1 MEGMKIKLIPFL
13 ILLFSVSCSPKI
25 VTPEEKPPLD
35 IPFETLNE
43 DIKITAPKFKNSFE
57 AHDIIAL
64 NIEIVGDEEILF
76 RPDYQNKMFIYT
88 EEKWIEVF
96 HTPPECK
103 LENILL
109 APSESSEF
117 FIYPALPDLEE
128 ATLLRIFM
136 FGTILQ
142 DGELTEKI
150 VGGYVDVVL
159 EQ

>member
-1 MEGMKIKLIPFL
+1 MKTKLIPFL
-13 ILLFSVSCSPKI
+13 ILLFAISCSPRI
-25 VTPEEKPPLD
+25 VAPEEMPPLD
-35 IPFETLNE
+35 IPFESLNVE
-43 DIKITAPKFKNSFE
+43 IQITAPKFKNSFE

-64 NIEIVGDEEILF
+64 NIEIIGDEDILF
-76 RPDYQNKMFIYT
+76 RPDYQNKMFVYT
-88 EEKWIEVF
+88 EEKWIDVF

-109 APSESSEF
+109 ASSESSEF

-142 DGELTEKI
+142 DGELSDKR

-159 EQ
+159 EE

>member
-1 MEGMKIKLIPFL
+1 MFL
-13 ILLFSVSCSPKI
+13 FAISCSPRI
-25 VTPEEKPPLD
+25 VIPEEMPSLD
-35 IPFETLNE
+35 IPFESLNE
-43 DIKITAPKFKNSFE
+43 EIQIIALKSKNSFE

-64 NIEIVGDEEILF
+64 DIAIVGDEEILF
-76 RPDYQNKMFIYT
+76 RPDYQNKMFIYVD
-88 EEKWIEVF
+88 EKWIEVF

-136 FGTILQ
+136 FGSILQ
-142 DGELTEKI
+142 DGELTEKR

-159 EQ
+159 EK

>member
-1 MEGMKIKLIPFL
+1 MKNILIPFFA
-13 ILLFSVSCSPKI
+13 ILFSVVSCSPQI
-25 VTPEEKPPLD
+25 TAPEEMPPLD
-35 IPFETLNE
+35 IPFESLNE
-43 DIKITAPKFKNSFE
+43 EIKITAPKFKNSFE

-64 NIEIVGDEEILF
+64 NIEIIGDEEILF
-76 RPDYQNKMFIYT
+76 RPDYQNEMFIYT

-109 APSESSEF
+109 APSEGSEF

-136 FGTILQ
+136 FGTIRQ
-142 DGELTEKI
+142 DGELTEKR

-159 EQ
+159 EK